1 MSTPFHCKPSEIAYK
16 LNSSSQ
22 WRYLLFARL
31 ITMAIL
37 TQNIAT
43 QCVITTWWIPTT
55 SKNHSPSGGT
65 DDLQHLRREK
75 NSFSQCVMCL
85 RSGWSPTLKM
95 MKQAHVR
102 THLRPGISSRVH
114 VYKKQNKLW
123 VMYGWAPPLQIK
135 LQTQKRWK
143 TKWKKKLVISDPS
156 CKINTGTNTN
166 STPGT
171 STGLS
176 PVWWVCFS
184 NSYNGFHSFTQAKE
198 EFRSL

>member
-1 MSTPFHCKPSEIAYK
+1 MSTPYHCKPSKIAYK
-16 LNSSSQ
+16 LNSSLQ
-22 WRYLLFARL
+22 WRYLLFVRL
-31 ITMAIL
+31 ISMAML
-37 TQNIAT
+37 TRNITAE
-43 QCVITTWWIPTT
+43 CVITQLDGFPPHPKITHHQEDWWFSTL
-55 SKNHSPSGGT
+55 KK
-65 DDLQHLRREK
+65 RR
-75 NSFSQCVMCL
+75 NCFSQCVMCL

-95 MKQAHVR
+95 MKPAHVR

-123 VMYGWAPPLQIK
+123 VMYGWAPPLWIK
-135 LQTQKRWK
+135 LQTQKLWK

-171 STGLS
+171 SAGLS
-176 PVWWVCFS
+176 PTLWVCFLNCS
-184 NSYNGFHSFTQAKE
+184 NGFHSFTQTKE

>member
-1 MSTPFHCKPSEIAYK
+1 MTIFALCAPHYHGNPDTEYRCAMCHNNLMYSHHVQKSLTIRRDWWSSTLKK
-16 LNSSSQ
+16 
-22 WRYLLFARL
+22 
-31 ITMAIL
+31 
-37 TQNIAT
+37 
-43 QCVITTWWIPTT
+43 
-55 SKNHSPSGGT
+55 
-65 DDLQHLRREK
+65 RR

-102 THLRPGISSRVH
+102 THLRPGISSRAH

-123 VMYGWAPPLQIK
+123 VMYGWDPPLQIK
-135 LQTQKRWK
+135 LQTQKLWK
-143 TKWKKKLVISDPS
+143 TKWEKKLVISDPS

-171 STGLS
+171 SAGLS

-184 NSYNGFHSFTQAKE
+184 NSSNGFHSFTQAKE